1 MGVGIRGVAQ
11 VVVFVEDP
19 AGASRF
25 WAEALDVPHRLANG
39 GALVE
44 AAFAE
49 IYFHPVDEEK
59 TPWGEEKNPWGSSTV
74 VYLAVDDFDAAR
86 ERLISAGC
94 QPWRGPLEIE
104 EGRRIC
110 QLRDPFGTVWG
121 LDGP

>member
-19 AGASRF
+19 PAASRF
-25 WAEALDVPHRLANG
+25 WAEALDARHGPADG

-44 AAFAE
+44 AHFAE
-49 IYFHPVDEEK
+49 FYFHPVDGEK
-59 TPWGEEKNPWGSSTV
+59 MPWGEEKNPWGSSTV

-86 ERLISAGC
+86 EGLIAAGC
-94 QPWRGPLEIE
+94 QPWRGPLEIGE
-104 EGRRIC
+104 ERRIC